1 MCPVVRHGG
10 TGSTFSV
17 CGWPDRPRLI
27 ADAINADP
35 RVVLGFARRVR
46 LATVDHF
53 GEQSVQVM
61 ATVINAAIVLLMAVA
76 FMLLSVRLAR
86 LAIPKPALARVPL
99 HTGRLVLPERSD
111 MPSELRLQR
120 SLPTRGPPGSMLY
133 GLTSSPPQPASAD
146 ALRAAGSLVV

>member
-1 MCPVVRHGG
+1 LYSRQLLHPQ
-10 TGSTFSV
+10 
-17 CGWPDRPRLI
+17 
-27 ADAINADP
+27 
-35 RVVLGFARRVR
+35 RVR
-46 LATVDHF
+46 LETVELF
-53 GEQSVQVM
+53 GEQTVQVM

-120 SLPTRGPPGSMLY
+120 SLPTRGPPGSMLC
-133 GLTSSPPQPASAD
+133 GTSSPPPTWD
-146 ALRAAGSLVV
+146 ALRAAGSLL